1 MIIAGKQVII
11 KDTNNNIKGID
22 IKNKNTD
29 NDKRHTDPTNTFND
43 IEKLIIFKRYFYKI
57 LKMNVFKLFFG
68 FNYFIIY

>member
-43 IEKLIIFKRYFYKI
+43 MGKFIIF
-57 LKMNVFKLFFG
+57 
-68 FNYFIIY
+68 